1 MIDGFMNFFGL
12 LGCQLMY
19 SIGSPSLAEL
29 IKCPGIIPAQ
39 AFMDAPLTDNNLIQ
53 KMTISVALAQL
64 KSIPNPYVVPGWITL
79 TAGLLIVSSVVKA
92 IVINAVVILC
102 FVAFFFLKYV
112 VF

>member
-79 TAGLLIVSSVVKA
+79 IAGLFIVSSVVKA
-92 IVINAVVILC
+92 IGINTVVILC

>member
-29 IKCPGIIPAQ
+29 IKC
-39 AFMDAPLTDNNLIQ
+39 DNNLIQ

-92 IVINAVVILC
+92 IGINAVVILC